1 MLSNTVLGQAVAV
14 VIVVGPV
21 LALFTIVLENILF
34 PKLRSRI
41 LSFGNRA
48 RSVVSSPALREGW
61 MRRCGWGALFPRAY
75 IGNPPYNYERFRK
88 DTLEGTPVEEI
99 LERCQGQVPQD
110 QSCAHRVLRYAA
122 DKEGRRAVRCT
133 RCGVL
138 RGPEVFPGGYLSD
151 LAAHKK
157 LADIQARL
165 DMATWERMHRTEP
178 PRPL

>member
-14 VIVVGPV
+14 IIVVGPV

-34 PKLRSRI
+34 PKLRSR
-41 LSFGNRA
+41 
-48 RSVVSSPALREGW
+48 VSSAAPKGGW

-138 RGPEVFPGGYLSD
+138 RGPEVFPGGYISE
-151 LAAHKK
+151 LAARQK
-157 LADIQARL
+157 LADIAL
-165 DMATWERMHRTEP
+165 WEHMRAKPQFNAPAAHRTDP
-178 PRPL
+178 PHRV